1 MINAA
6 RVLALA
12 SAYDDRKPDPTAA
25 AAWQKL
31 LEPAGLTQ
39 VLLEDAVAQHYSEE
53 TRRIMPADVIRRAKA
68 IRAEEAHRR
77 ALPSGYED
85 GPSTP
90 EGREEAMRLFRALC
104 ERTKVPADQPPHP
117 DPVRGST
124 GHSGAGNG
132 GVE

>member
-39 VLLEDAVAQHYSEE
+39 VLLEDAVAQHYAED
-53 TRRIMPADVIRRAKA
+53 TRRIMPADVIRRARA
-68 IRAEEAHRR
+68 IRAEQAQRR
-77 ALPSGYED
+77 GLPALSD

-90 EGREEAMRLFRALC
+90 EGREEAMRLFRELL
-104 ERTKVPADQPPHP
+104 EHTKVPAPHP

-124 GHSGAGNG
+124 VAQNAGNG
-132 GVE
+132 GAE